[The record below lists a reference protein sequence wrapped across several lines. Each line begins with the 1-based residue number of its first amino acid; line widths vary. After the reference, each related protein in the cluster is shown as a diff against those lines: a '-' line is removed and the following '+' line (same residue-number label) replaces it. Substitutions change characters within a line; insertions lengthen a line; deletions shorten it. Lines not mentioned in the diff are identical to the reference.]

1 MERKMPAEYEQ
12 LEIEYPNELNKSNDE
27 QLYLSAFE
35 YNRARFPQEHALVM
49 DKYFELLEEGNTR
62 NAQWRLDSWVFNLMC
77 ADGKRIDDV

>member
-35 YNRARFPQEHALVM
+35 YNRARYPEEHADVM
-49 DKYFELLEEGNTR
+49 DKYFLQLEENNTR
-62 NAQWRLDSWVFNLMC
+62 YAQWVLDSWVFNLITVTGERL
-77 ADGKRIDDV
+77 DGR